1 MRTTRRDKIV
11 EPSSLLSLRARY
23 RQAGRSVIWTNGCFD
38 LLHAG
43 HVRSLH
49 AAGQLGDVLVV
60 GINSDESV
68 RRLKGPSRP
77 ILPQRDRAEAI
88 AALECVD
95 HVVVFAESTPVEI
108 LARVQPDVHCKGA
121 DYAPP
126 DGKPI
131 PERAVVEAY
140 GGRVAFLPMIPGI
153 STTELVRRIREL
165 DGDI

>member
-11 EPSSLLSLRARY
+11 EPCSLLSLRARY
-23 RQAGRSVIWTNGCFD
+23 RQAGRSVVWTNGCFD